1 VTQLVKQT
9 LSDSIQPAPCSGV
22 RIGAEFIFGWA
33 MWSVFLAATVIY
45 WAEIGFDILSGR
57 SIFLSDGFRALACT
71 LLTSWF
77 LLIPEWDKLHLFWL
91 AFSIITIG
99 DWIEYRR
106 VPPFIRAMRH
116 FVGPQPIKHKP
127 SPQIN
132 WTHARQKA
140 VNAS

>member
-1 VTQLVKQT
+1 M
-9 LSDSIQPAPCSGV
+9 SAH
-22 RIGAEFIFGWA
+22 FIFGWA
-33 MWSVFLAATVIY
+33 IWSVFLLASVIY
-45 WAEIGFDILSGR
+45 WAEIGFDVLSGR
-57 SIFLSDGFRALACT
+57 PIFLSDGVRALACT

-77 LLIPEWDKLHLFWL
+77 FLIPEWDKLHLFWL
-91 AFSIITIG
+91 ALAIITIG

-116 FVGPQPIKHKP
+116 LLGPQPIKHKA

-132 WTHARQKA
+132 WTAVRQGKT